1 MKKLRL
7 LIPLILAVML
17 FTGCSGSSEFDDE
30 LAELCQEMEEELM
43 SAGIAYLGSVE
54 KEEADEYMKN
64 TVPLLCKDIP
74 FTSKIPE
81 AQTVGEGGDLFCIVT
96 NDKKASVSVNRTDE
110 FGKETEEIY
119 KGKGD
124 IPLLVFSN
132 PTEFTSD
139 TKVVVTQSDGT
150 IVEFML
156 ELDGYGRFWMTS
168 TTNDF
173 SPYDEILKYRY
184 NKLIEEGYTV
194 PTAEELT
201 GSAWGADLLFLHD
214 ITQTYS
220 LEFSQDKATLK
231 WNSGFDESDKGMIV
245 PWFFDQKD
253 GVGVM
258 KLFLGEHGER
268 DYAVLLN
275 KEKNKLYIA
284 GDFTSGQTKRY
295 AERLETELAKK

>member
-7 LIPLILAVML
+7 LIPLILVVML

-30 LAELCQEMEEELM
+30 LAELRQEMEEELM
-43 SAGIAYLGSVE
+43 SAGVAYLGSVG
-54 KEEADEYMKN
+54 KEDADEYIKE

-96 NDKKASVSVNRTDE
+96 NDKKAKVSVNRTDE
-110 FGKETEEIY
+110 FGNVTEEIY

-139 TKVVVTQSDGT
+139 TKVVVTQSDDT
-150 IVEFML
+150 VVEFML

-173 SPYDEILKYRY
+173 SPYDEIVKLRY
-184 NKLIEEGYTV
+184 EKLIEEGYTL
-194 PTAEELT
+194 PTASDLA
-201 GSAWGADLLFLHD
+201 GSKWGAELLFLHD
-214 ITQTYS
+214 IMQTYS
-220 LEFSQDKATLK
+220 LEFEQDKVTVK

-245 PWFFDQKD
+245 PWFFEEKD
-253 GVGVM
+253 GVAVI
-258 KLFLGEHGER
+258 KLLLGEHGER
-268 DYAVLLN
+268 DYAVLIN
-275 KEKNKLYIA
+275 KEKDKLYIA

-295 AERLETELAKK
+295 AERLETEFTKK